1 MSQSRFNKYSEKR
14 WVKQPPASI
23 KNLDLKPMILSKNI
37 KETFKSPTVIEHPVS
52 TRKRGR
58 KNKSD
63 IPDIKS
69 VALDALLV
77 RDSVFSRSNLKSQSN

>member
-1 MSQSRFNKYSEKR
+1 MSQSRFNKYSERR

-37 KETFKSPTVIEHPVS
+37 KETFRSPKATEHPVS

-69 VALDALLV
+69 AALDALLM
-77 RDSVFSRSNLKSQSN
+77 RDSVFSRSNLVSPFI